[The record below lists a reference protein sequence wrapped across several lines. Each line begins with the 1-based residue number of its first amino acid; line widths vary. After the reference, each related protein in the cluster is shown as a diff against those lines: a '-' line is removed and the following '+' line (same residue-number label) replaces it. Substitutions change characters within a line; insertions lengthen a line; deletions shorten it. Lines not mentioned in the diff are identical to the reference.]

1 MMAVRMTVLIALLV
15 VGFGALLFGG
25 AGRLDLPWLWAYLVG
40 WALYAGVSSGLSVWL
55 NPTLMAERMKPPSD
69 RDRLTRRLAV
79 GPCLAH
85 LVVAGLDARYG
96 WSSMPVTLR
105 LLGFASMTLAWSL
118 IAWTFATNRFA
129 SSAVRI
135 QTERN
140 HEVITTGPYAI
151 VRHHMYLGV
160 FLTVLGS
167 PLALGSW
174 WALLVVSPVALIFV
188 RRTRLEDRMLHDE
201 LPGYA
206 EYARRTRYRIVPG
219 IF

>member
-1 MMAVRMTVLIALLV
+1 
-15 VGFGALLFGG
+15 
-25 AGRLDLPWLWAYLVG
+25 
-40 WALYAGVSSGLSVWL
+40 
-55 NPTLMAERMKPPSD
+55 MAERMKPPSD

-151 VRHHMYLGV
+151 VRHPMYLGV